1 MNIGDRLIDP
11 MKGPVTVVD
20 VKEDVELKVDATGD
34 ILIRSPHW
42 VAHYRKN
49 ERCGD
54 EVTRRRNNI
63 FAWVLAVTAAV
74 AFIVAVQS

>member
-20 VKEDVELKVDATGD
+20 VREDVELKVDATGE

-42 VAHYRKN
+42 VQCFKKLETHRVDDVCYTLAKVSFIIT
-49 ERCGD
+49 GAI
-54 EVTRRRNNI
+54 VTSV
-63 FAWVLAVTAAV
+63 VLYLC
-74 AFIVAVQS
+74 